1 VSGALDPHTMLEAD
15 LPEQA
20 PVVAADHPADET
32 AGHREDTGPALPPD
46 QRRALLERLT
56 QEPERFSFYAAMRL
70 LEAAFVDH
78 PRFGLSNH
86 PEQDPLRLAQEPT
99 VTHPSSA
106 LAALELAD
114 DDVSRNRLLVHFF
127 GLFGTDGPL
136 PLHLTEYARERR
148 RNYNDPSFQRFAD
161 VFHHRALSLFYRAW
175 ADVRPTVAFDR
186 PNQDRWASYVG
197 SLIGYGLD
205 SFRNR
210 DAMPDLT
217 KLHFAGLFANQTRN
231 AEGLSQILSAFFAV
245 PVRLEQFHGA
255 WIGFPEED
263 RTHLSD
269 GAATA
274 QLGRTAVLGSRVWTR
289 QHKFRIVFGP
299 LSLQDYR
306 RLLPGGL
313 SFHRLV
319 PIVRNYIGDVMMWDV
334 NLVLKATEVPKIIL
348 GQQGQLGWTTW
359 LNRRS
364 RGRNDAAS
372 LFLDASAD
380 SHASQVDHATTHHQ

>member
-1 VSGALDPHTMLEAD
+1 VSGTLDPHTTLEAD
-15 LPEQA
+15 LPEDA
-20 PVVAADHPADET
+20 PVVAAATVVAEPEHTE
-32 AGHREDTGPALPPD
+32 PALPPD
-46 QRRALLERLT
+46 RRRELLERLT

-78 PRFGLSNH
+78 PRFGQSTH

-114 DDVSRNRLLVHFF
+114 DDVTRNRLLVHFF

-148 RNYNDPSFQRFAD
+148 RNYNDPTFQRFAD

-186 PNQDRWASYVG
+186 PNQDRWADYIG
-197 SLIGYGLD
+197 SLVGYGLD

-231 AEGLSQILSAFFAV
+231 AEGLSQILSAFFDV
-245 PVRLEQFHGA
+245 PVRLEQFQGA
-255 WIGFPEED
+255 WMSFPPED
-263 RTHLSD
+263 RTHLGD
-269 GAATA
+269 GAPTA
-274 QLGRTAVLGSRVWTR
+274 QLGRTAVLGSRVWSR

-319 PIVRNYIGDVMMWDV
+319 AIVRNYIGDVMLWDL
-334 NLVLKATEVPKIIL
+334 NLMLKLEEVPKIQL
-348 GQQGQLGWTTW
+348 GRQGQLGWTTW
-359 LNRRS
+359 VSLKYKK
-364 RGRNDAAS
+364 GDTAD
-372 LFLDASAD
+372 LFLDAGAD
-380 SHASQVDHATTHHQ
+380 SHASKVDRETTHFH